1 MRVSTKTR
9 YGLRFMIELGS
20 NYGKGPVYMKDIA
33 RLQQISEKYLSQILI
48 TLKSAGL
55 VDGFRGVNGGYIL
68 TRPPSEIST
77 REIVQVLEGGLSL
90 IECVQSPESCS
101 RQTDCV
107 SYEVWK
113 KLGSVITET
122 LESISLED
130 LVVKHQK
137 KGHSEPMYFI

>member
-20 NYGKGPVYMKDIA
+20 NYGQGPVYMKDIA
-33 RLQQISEKYLSQILI
+33 RSQQISEKYLSQILI

-55 VDGFRGVNGGYIL
+55 VDGFRGVHGGYIL
-68 TRPPSEIST
+68 TRPPAEISV

-90 IECVQSPESCS
+90 IECVQSPETCP

-107 SYEVWK
+107 SYDVWR
-113 KLGSVITET
+113 KLGTVITET
-122 LESISLED
+122 LDSITLEK
-130 LVVKHQK
+130 LVAQQQK
-137 KGHSEPMYFI
+137 KGQFELMYFI